1 MGNIQAITEND
12 YPIEPIWALKSTLPS
27 LLGLP
32 ITFFWI
38 FSMGV
43 MGFLKSNKESGQVVS
58 FMFYL
63 GFFLLFIVL
72 PIPLHFFINI
82 LRRKNFHY
90 SLDDK
95 FLNLH
100 QGILS
105 KQNRQ
110 LPYGVIQNVI
120 VQRGILDRIFNL
132 SSLQIENASSAGG
145 AYSFQNARNQQTSRN
160 EMLGFQENLIKIPG
174 LSVQNAEILKGL
186 ILERIKTNPIEEMGM

>member
-1 MGNIQAITEND
+1 MDDIRAITEND
-12 YPIEPIWALKSTLPS
+12 YPIEPIWVLKSTLPS

-38 FSMGV
+38 LLI
-43 MGFLKSNKESGQVVS
+43 GFLGSNRESNQATS
-58 FMFYL
+58 LMPYL
-63 GFFLLFIVL
+63 GFFFLFIVL

-90 SLDDK
+90 SLDNK

-100 QGILS
+100 QGVLS

-120 VQRGILDRIFNL
+120 IQRGILDRIFNL

-145 AYSFQNARNQQTSRN
+145 AYSFQNTRNQQTSRN
-160 EMLGFQENLIKIPG
+160 EMLGFQANLIKIPG
-174 LSVQNAEILKGL
+174 LSAKNAEILKML
-186 ILERIKTNPIEEMGM
+186 ILDRIKANPIEEMGM

>member
-1 MGNIQAITEND
+1 MDNTQTITEKN
-12 YPIEPIWALKSTLPS
+12 YPIEPIWVLKNTIPS
-27 LLGLP
+27 LLSLP
-32 ITFFWI
+32 ISFLTLLIIYFGSI
-38 FSMGV
+38 LESQQKTSM
-43 MGFLKSNKESGQVVS
+43 MS
-58 FMFYL
+58 FYY
-63 GFFLLFIVL
+63 GFFLIFIVL
-72 PIPLHFFINI
+72 QIPFNFIINI

-90 SLDDK
+90 SLDNK

-145 AYSFQNARNQQTSRN
+145 AYASQFNKNKQTSRY
-160 EMLGFQENLIKIPG
+160 ETIGFQANSIKIPG
-174 LSVQNAEILKGL
+174 LLSENAEILKNL
-186 ILERIKTNPIEEMGM
+186 ILEKIKTNPMEEMGM